1 MSWVLSLTNCVEIVA
16 CVSEILQVESAR
28 PQRTPCALPS
38 IPILGLKHQLQV
50 GKPTNGGADAAR
62 VREPRTDLM
71 DAADTEFGDVAMVQ
85 AILNHCGLM

>member
-1 MSWVLSLTNCVEIVA
+1 M
-16 CVSEILQVESAR
+16 
-28 PQRTPCALPS
+28 
-38 IPILGLKHQLQV
+38 

-85 AILNHCGLM
+85 AILNHYGLM